1 MPRPTVPCGTEGAYQ
16 RHMRRKE
23 KPCEPCKGA
32 HTEKLARDRGYRT
45 AEDRYKEAGARKTAH
60 ENALATVE
68 AELAEINELEDLIF
82 SRKRLLASIEI
93 LAKDD
98 PSKISPL
105 SKELRAVHTRI
116 NELNGGSTAQK
127 EESFDDLLTLSIS
140 RAKAP

>member
-1 MPRPTVPCGTEGAYQ
+1 MARPKAKCGTESAYQ
-16 RHMRRKE
+16 RHVRNGE
-23 KPCEPCKGA
+23 TACEPCKGA
-32 HTEKLARDRGYRT
+32 HREKLAKDRGYRT
-45 AEDRYKEAGARKTAH
+45 AEDVYREDGARKNAH
-60 ENALATVE
+60 DEALATVE

-127 EESFDDLLTLSIS
+127 EESFDDLLNISIS